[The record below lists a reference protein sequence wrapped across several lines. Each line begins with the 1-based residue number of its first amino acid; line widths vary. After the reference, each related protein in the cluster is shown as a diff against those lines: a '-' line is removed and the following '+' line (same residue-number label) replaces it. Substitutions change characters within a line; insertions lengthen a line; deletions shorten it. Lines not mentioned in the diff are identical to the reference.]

1 MKMFTMKKEY
11 TRNTCNLNKIRITS
25 IMLCVIAI
33 ILTVC
38 FLVAFVSLF
47 AFAFFFNNMQTIE
60 VNSVNIILAMI
71 IIILMLVIILGLFLY
86 ERREKN
92 CSIIEDI
99 DPILGCNSFNKCCK
113 EANNLLRKNKN
124 IKFALVYFTVNR
136 YEYIKEHF
144 DANSIEHTIKYIST
158 VISDSLNNYE
168 TYGHI
173 SEDSFIAVLNYE
185 EKEQLLEKV
194 DAIISLVNKYDG
206 LHRMNFKLRQSIGIY
221 FIMDHNKLS
230 ISEMLDRAVIAQ
242 KTNNKTYSD
251 SYVIYDEKI
260 RLEYLKEAEIE
271 ASMENALVNNNFKVF
286 LQPKYNIEDD
296 IIDSAEALA
305 RWYNPMIED
314 YEEPIN
320 FIPLFET
327 NGFILKLDKYMYIK
341 VCEFL
346 ENAMKSTQKISP
358 ISVNVSSVTA
368 LSPDFL
374 DFYIDTKDKYHI
386 KDGYIT
392 LEFTEGLSF
401 ESYSLIKKI
410 IPELKNNG
418 FNISIDDFG
427 SGYSSYNILKELPAD
442 ELKLDK
448 FFIDKGS
455 DNNKDEVL
463 LRMVIKTGKALGMKV
478 TQEGVETIEELEK
491 LKDYGCDVIQGY
503 YYSKPITMEKYIEF
517 INQGTSLMEV
527 VSKSLA

>member
-1 MKMFTMKKEY
+1 
-11 TRNTCNLNKIRITS
+11 
-25 IMLCVIAI
+25 MLCVIAI
-33 ILTVC
+33 VITIC

-47 AFAFFFNNMQTIE
+47 AFVFFFNNIQTITL
-60 VNSVNIILAMI
+60 NPVNIILAML
-71 IIILMLVIILGLFLY
+71 IIILMLVIILGLFIY

-99 DPILGCNSFNKCCK
+99 DPILGCNSLNKCCK
-113 EANNLLRKNKN
+113 EANNLLRKNKH

-144 DANSIEHTIKYIST
+144 DASSIEHAIKYIST

-173 SEDSFIAVLNYE
+173 KEDSFIALLNYE
-185 EKEQLLEKV
+185 EKEQILEKI
-194 DAIISLVNKYDG
+194 DTIITLVNRYDG
-206 LHRMNFKLRQSIGIY
+206 LHKMNFKLKQSIGIY

-230 ISEMLDRAVIAQ
+230 ISEMLDRAIIAQ
-242 KTNNKTYSD
+242 KNNNKTYSD
-251 SYVIYDEKI
+251 SYVVYDEKI

-271 ASMENALVNNNFKVF
+271 ASMENALANNNFKVF
-286 LQPKYNIEDD
+286 LQPKYNIADD

-305 RWYNPMIED
+305 RWYNPIIED
-314 YEEPIN
+314 YEEPVN

-327 NGFILKLDKYMYIK
+327 NGFILKLDKYIYIK

-346 ENAMKSTQKISP
+346 ENAMKSTQNISP
-358 ISVNVSSVTA
+358 ISVNVSNVTA

-374 DFYIDTKDKYHI
+374 DFYIDTKKEYHV
-386 KDGYIT
+386 KDDYIT

-401 ESYSLIKKI
+401 ESYSMIKKI
-410 IPELKNNG
+410 IPELKDNG
-418 FNISIDDFG
+418 FKISIDDFG

-455 DNNKDEVL
+455 DENKDETL
-463 LRMVIKTGKALGMKV
+463 LRMVIKTGKALEMKV
-478 TQEGVETIEELEK
+478 TQEGVETLEELQK

-517 INQGTSLMEV
+517 INRGTSLMAV
-527 VSKSLA
+527 VNESLA